1 MGMGH
6 YVAVFLG
13 MAVLFGVLAQVLNH
27 PSQTNALLGSSVG
40 AISTVVKANEG
51 RA

>member
-1 MGMGH
+1 MNPAH
-6 YVAVFLG
+6 VITVLFG
-13 MAVLFGVLAQVLNH
+13 MAVLFGVGTMVLKN
-27 PSQTNALLGSSVG
+27 SGAANALVGSSVG